1 MLVIYFYFVELTYLK
16 CLNEDIHANLYG
28 VLFTHTLKEIKYK
41 VTNVKE
47 ANLQLDTRLKSQKG
61 HPHKKKKLPK
71 MIIRTIKERITV
83 YPHFYALF

>member
-1 MLVIYFYFVELTYLK
+1 MK
-16 CLNEDIHANLYG
+16 CLNEDIHANLNG

-61 HPHKKKKLPK
+61 HPHKKKKKLSK
-71 MIIRTIKERITV
+71 MIIRTIEERITV
-83 YPHFYALF
+83 YPHFCALF

>member
-16 CLNEDIHANLYG
+16 CLNEDIHANLNG

-41 VTNVKE
+41 VNNVKE

-61 HPHKKKKLPK
+61 HPYKIKKK
-71 MIIRTIKERITV
+71 ITEDDHQN
-83 YPHFYALF
+83 Y

>member
-1 MLVIYFYFVELTYLK
+1 MK
-16 CLNEDIHANLYG
+16 CLNEDIHANLNG

-61 HPHKKKKLPK
+61 HPHKKKKKISK
-71 MIIRTIKERITV
+71 MIIRTIEERITV
-83 YPHFYALF
+83 YPYFYALF

>member
-1 MLVIYFYFVELTYLK
+1 MK
-16 CLNEDIHANLYG
+16 CLNEDIHANLNG

-61 HPHKKKKLPK
+61 HPHKKKKKKKTLPK
-71 MIIRTIKERITV
+71 MIIRTIEERITV
-83 YPHFYALF
+83 YAHFCALF

>member
-1 MLVIYFYFVELTYLK
+1 MK

-71 MIIRTIKERITV
+71 MIIRTIEERITV

>member
-1 MLVIYFYFVELTYLK
+1 MVIYFYFVKLTYLK
-16 CLNEDIHANLYG
+16 CLNEDIHANLNG

-61 HPHKKKKLPK
+61 HPYKIKKKLPK
-71 MIIRTIKERITV
+71 TIIRTIEERITV

>member
-1 MLVIYFYFVELTYLK
+1 MK
-16 CLNEDIHANLYG
+16 CLNEDIHANLNG

-61 HPHKKKKLPK
+61 HPHKKKKKLSK
-71 MIIRTIKERITV
+71 MIIRTIEERITV
-83 YPHFYALF
+83 YPQFYALF

>member
-16 CLNEDIHANLYG
+16 CLNEDIHANLNG

-47 ANLQLDTRLKSQKG
+47 ANLQFDTRLKSQKG
-61 HPHKKKKLPK
+61 HPHTKKKLPK

>member
-16 CLNEDIHANLYG
+16 CLNEDIHANLNG

-47 ANLQLDTRLKSQKG
+47 ANLQFDTRLKSQKG
-61 HPHKKKKLPK
+61 HPHTKNLPK
-71 MIIRTIKERITV
+71 MIIRTIEERITV